1 MIGVIGTVI
10 NSWLGGGNAKYNI
23 QFEKQF
29 GIFK

>member
-1 MIGVIGTVI
+1 MIGVIGTA
-10 NSWLGGGNAKYNI
+10 WLGGGNAKYNI

>member
-10 NSWLGGGNAKYNI
+10 NSWLGVEMENI
-23 QFEKQF
+23 QFGKQF

>member
-10 NSWLGGGNAKYNI
+10 NSWLGVEMQNI
-23 QFEKQF
+23 TQFGKQF